1 MHSKDPSVSTFSF
14 RLYFRY
20 WLLVFALPSTE
31 LCVRAVGAAGWLD
44 RRKRRRENCAGRK
57 DALVAAASDSIS
69 MNFTAEAAAAVA
81 AAASSDSLSKPEAAP
96 RVGAPT
102 RGPPT
107 ASHLPSTLESC
118 VWRGRENWILFSK
131 GEEQSQVGRIL
142 LTSLRIEGLLNW
154 TTTTLMLVQSFGYG
168 LILLRCLLVL
178 LFIPWAI
185 LIYFVRKEEREF
197 STAALGNSRPFCPP
211 SLQSF
216 FLAGPV
222 LYLFIPC
229 FPTLGCRLKGFGSS
243 SGTRSP
249 ETRFGCPFIGFSFSA
264 SPFCTLVLH
273 LCIFLSYCSP
283 FKVISKKAQK
293 GCRGSFS
300 LRWRLGLWVEKP
312 SEDLPKA

>member
-1 MHSKDPSVSTFSF
+1 M
-14 RLYFRY
+14 
-20 WLLVFALPSTE
+20 
-31 LCVRAVGAAGWLD
+31 
-44 RRKRRRENCAGRK
+44 
-57 DALVAAASDSIS
+57 
-69 MNFTAEAAAAVA
+69 
-81 AAASSDSLSKPEAAP
+81 
-96 RVGAPT
+96 
-102 RGPPT
+102 
-107 ASHLPSTLESC
+107 
-118 VWRGRENWILFSK
+118 
-131 GEEQSQVGRIL
+131 
-142 LTSLRIEGLLNW
+142 
-154 TTTTLMLVQSFGYG
+154 
-168 LILLRCLLVL
+168 
-178 LFIPWAI
+178 
-185 LIYFVRKEEREF
+185 IYFVRKEEREF

-229 FPTLGCRLKGFGSS
+229 FPTLGCRLQGFGSS

-312 SEDLPKA
+312 SEDLPKALENPIKQLTQRAVHKIFFKELRWSHVCAKSLLPSCDYFFQGAEEVI